1 MRALVISG
9 GGSKG
14 AFAGGV
20 AQFLI
25 EEAKHEYDMFIG
37 TSTGSLLVS
46 HLALGKITKLKET
59 FNNVNQKTI
68 FNNSP
73 FFIRNKNNIDS
84 VSMNHFNIL
93 KNFIRGRKTFG
104 ESKNLRKNLT
114 KLITKSEFDELKKLQ
129 KKIYFTVSN
138 LSTNKVEFP
147 DLYSNNYDDYLDWI
161 WISCNFVPFMSL
173 VKKNNYEY
181 ADGGFGSVIAIEHAI
196 NNGAKHVDA
205 IILQTKTQQ
214 INRLPS
220 RNPFD
225 LLSSVFDF
233 MTDRIMKEN
242 IKLGELSARM
252 NDATVRY
259 FFIPK
264 ILTTNSLIFNK
275 IKMNKWWNEGY
286 NYAHKEISKI

>member
-25 EEAKHEYDMFIG
+25 EEAKHKYDMFIG

-46 HLALGKITKLKET
+46 HLALGKIIKLKET
-59 FNNVNQKTI
+59 FTNVNQKTI

>member
-25 EEAKHEYDMFIG
+25 EEAKNKYDMFIG

-59 FNNVNQKTI
+59 FTNVNQKTI

>member
-25 EEAKHEYDMFIG
+25 EEAKHKYDMFIG

-46 HLALGKITKLKET
+46 HLALGKITKLKKT
-59 FNNVNQKTI
+59 FTNVNQKTI

-93 KNFIRGRKTFG
+93 KNFILGRKTFG
-104 ESKNLRKNLT
+104 ESKNLRKNLN
-114 KLITKSEFDELKKLQ
+114 KLVTRSEFDELKKLQ

-147 DLYSNNYDDYLDWI
+147 DLYGNNYDDYLDWI

-214 INRLPS
+214 VNRLPS

-275 IKMNKWWNEGY
+275 IKMSKWWDEGY

>member
-25 EEAKHEYDMFIG
+25 EEAKHKYDMFIG

-59 FNNVNQKTI
+59 FTNVNQKTI

-93 KNFIRGRKTFG
+93 KNFILGRKTFG
-104 ESKNLRKNLT
+104 ESKNLRKNLN
-114 KLITKSEFDELKKLQ
+114 KLVTKSEFDELKKLQ

-147 DLYSNNYDDYLDWI
+147 DLYGNNYDDYLDWI

>member
-25 EEAKHEYDMFIG
+25 EEAKHKYDMFIG

-59 FNNVNQKTI
+59 FTNVNQKTI

-93 KNFIRGRKTFG
+93 KNFILGRKTFG
-104 ESKNLRKNLT
+104 ESKNLRKNLN
-114 KLITKSEFDELKKLQ
+114 KLVTRSEFDELKKLQ

-147 DLYSNNYDDYLDWI
+147 DLYGNNYDDYLDWI

-214 INRLPS
+214 VNRLPS

-275 IKMNKWWNEGY
+275 IKMSKWWDEGY

>member
-25 EEAKHEYDMFIG
+25 EEAKHKYDMFIG

-59 FNNVNQKTI
+59 FTNVNQKTI

-93 KNFIRGRKTFG
+93 KNFILGRKTFG
-104 ESKNLRKNLT
+104 ESKNLRKNLN
-114 KLITKSEFDELKKLQ
+114 KLVTKSEFDELKKLQ

-147 DLYSNNYDDYLDWI
+147 DLYGNNYDDYLDWI

-214 INRLPS
+214 VNRLPS

-252 NDATVRY
+252 NNATVRY

-275 IKMNKWWNEGY
+275 IKMSKWWDEGY

>member
-25 EEAKHEYDMFIG
+25 EEAKHKYDMFIG

-59 FNNVNQKTI
+59 FTNVNQKTI

-93 KNFIRGRKTFG
+93 KNFILGRKTFG
-104 ESKNLRKNLT
+104 ESKNLRKNLN
-114 KLITKSEFDELKKLQ
+114 KLVSKSEFDELKKLQ

-147 DLYSNNYDDYLDWI
+147 DLYGNNYDDYLDWI

-214 INRLPS
+214 VNRLPS

-275 IKMNKWWNEGY
+275 IKMSKWWDEGY

>member
-1 MRALVISG
+1 
-9 GGSKG
+9 
-14 AFAGGV
+14 
-20 AQFLI
+20 
-25 EEAKHEYDMFIG
+25 
-37 TSTGSLLVS
+37 
-46 HLALGKITKLKET
+46 
-59 FNNVNQKTI
+59 
-68 FNNSP
+68 
-73 FFIRNKNNIDS
+73 
-84 VSMNHFNIL
+84 MNHFNIL
-93 KNFIRGRKTFG
+93 KNFILGRKTFG
-104 ESKNLRKNLT
+104 ESKNLRKNLN
-114 KLITKSEFDELKKLQ
+114 KLVTKSEFDELKKLQ

-147 DLYSNNYDDYLDWI
+147 DLYGNNYDDYLDWI

-214 INRLPS
+214 VNRLPS

-275 IKMNKWWNEGY
+275 IKMSKWWDEGY